1 MCPRTAS
8 DSPSCETFSCSTR
21 ISRSWSATPDSSP
34 RESPTRRTSLPC
46 ALSRPSNGNA
56 PMKFQR
62 STHHPRVTAG
72 LLALLFALALLPTA
86 PRSVTAQQVAG
97 GDFDICDYCG
107 SLVANTMHL
116 RGRPGFGTNLGQFVL
131 INAAND
137 AQDVDRDGWA
147 SGVNFTNLFVQQ
159 VSDFINAA
167 QPSNTIGASNFV
179 LAEFLNPLNNGFQ
192 NVVSV
197 SVNVPIGTAAG
208 TYRGRVV

>member
-1 MCPRTAS
+1 
-8 DSPSCETFSCSTR
+8 
-21 ISRSWSATPDSSP
+21 
-34 RESPTRRTSLPC
+34 
-46 ALSRPSNGNA
+46 
-56 PMKFQR
+56 MKFQR

-179 LAEFLNPLNNGFQ
+179 PLPVHQSHRERLEGPPCLECLDRRGERR
-192 NVVSV
+192 
-197 SVNVPIGTAAG
+197 PIHPRPPASL
-208 TYRGRVV
+208 RIV